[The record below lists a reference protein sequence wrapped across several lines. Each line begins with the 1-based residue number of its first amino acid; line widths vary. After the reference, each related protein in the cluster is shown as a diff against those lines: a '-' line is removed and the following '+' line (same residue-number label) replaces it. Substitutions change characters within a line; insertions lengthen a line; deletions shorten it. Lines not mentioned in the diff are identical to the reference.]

1 MKTEQVKNHN
11 FQIEEYKINIGT
23 KWERTEKM
31 LTWWGKMGKETM
43 PLFDDSNV
51 EAIIVGIKN
60 S

>member
-1 MKTEQVKNHN
+1 MKNHN

-43 PLFDDSNV
+43 PLFEDSNV
-51 EAIIVGIKN
+51 EALIEGIKN
-60 S
+60 A